1 MPGGKVEENEEID
14 DAIKRE
20 VMEETGYIVNTLD
33 RVHVTCLIKFNW
45 IIFTR

>member
-1 MPGGKVEENEEID
+1 MEDNENIE

-33 RVHVTCLIKFNW
+33 RVHISFLVKFNW
-45 IIFTR
+45 IIFTRECEI

>member
-1 MPGGKVEENEEID
+1 MENNEEID

-33 RVHVTCLIKFNW
+33 RVHITSLIKFNW